1 MSRIVHFEIPAEKPE
16 QIAEFYKKTLGWDIL
31 KWSGPV
37 DYWLVGTGPED
48 KPGINGGIA
57 RKQDRPSSGI
67 LVTAEVVSVDEALIL
82 IVASGGSIVV
92 PKQAIPGVG
101 WQAHFRDPEGNVI
114 GLLEYNPGAK

>member
-1 MSRIVHFEIPAEKPE
+1 MVHFEIPAEKPE
-16 QIAEFYKKTLGWDIL
+16 QIAEFYKKTLGWEIL
-31 KWSGPV
+31 KWGGPV

-48 KPGINGGIA
+48 QPGINGGIA
-57 RKQDRPSSGI
+57 RQRDRPSSGI
-67 LVTAEVVSVDEALIL
+67 LVTAGVASVDETLKL

-114 GLLEYNPGAK
+114 GLIEYNPEAK

>member
-16 QIAEFYKKTLGWDIL
+16 QIAEFYKKTLGWDII
-31 KWSGPV
+31 KWGGPV
-37 DYWLVGTGPED
+37 DYWLFGAGPED
-48 KPGINGGIA
+48 QPGINGGIA

-67 LVTAEVVSVDEALIL
+67 LVTAGVASVDETLKR
-82 IVASGGSIVV
+82 IVESGGSIVV

-114 GLLEYNPGAK
+114 GLIEYNPEVK

>member
-16 QIAEFYKKTLGWDIL
+16 QIAGFYKKVLGWDIL
-31 KWSGPV
+31 KWGGPV

-57 RKQDRPSSGI
+57 RKKDRPASGI
-67 LVTAEVVSVDEALIL
+67 LVTAEVESVDHALDLVI
-82 IVASGGSIVV
+82 ASGGSVVV

-101 WQAHFRDPEGNVI
+101 WQAHFRDPEGNVL
-114 GLLEYNPGAK
+114 GLLQYDPGAK